1 MSLNNTVLNAN
12 KLSKA
17 EELVNGLTNNSN
29 VTIKRVKN
37 DRGLIEKTESDKN
50 KIILV
55 EDNRQIICG

>member
-1 MSLNNTVLNAN
+1 MNNTVLNAN

-17 EELVNGLTNNSN
+17 EELVDGLTNNSN

-37 DRGLIEKTESDKN
+37 DKGLIEKTESDKN